1 MSFHYSLKRSSA
13 SWPLVRLSDEHDLEW
28 PLTNK
33 FSYNRIYLQHV
44 RKLQREMQNL
54 KDWRN
59 KQSDV
64 STETLADYETKF
76 KNLEDR
82 IAKQECPLYTLM
94 SDPLYMM
101 HLIWINHI
109 VIITSCLK
117 WNIWGWMQYSTM
129 GVNYRVPI
137 KFKKDTKGDLITR
150 LVYGYKGRSRRP
162 R

>member
-1 MSFHYSLKRSSA
+1 MTSEVRGFSIITICSARAPSPTFDQKNMTMTLTLNDLKY
-13 SWPLVRLSDEHDLEW
+13 
-28 PLTNK
+28 

-82 IAKQECPLYTLM
+82 IAKQECPFQAQNP
-94 SDPLYMM
+94 SDGPPRPESKRFPGLISYPLY
-101 HLIWINHI
+101 
-109 VIITSCLK
+109 SE
-117 WNIWGWMQYSTM
+117 
-129 GVNYRVPI
+129 
-137 KFKKDTKGDLITR
+137 
-150 LVYGYKGRSRRP
+150 
-162 R
+162 

>member
-1 MSFHYSLKRSSA
+1 
-13 SWPLVRLSDEHDLEW
+13 
-28 PLTNK
+28 
-33 FSYNRIYLQHV
+33 
-44 RKLQREMQNL
+44 MQNL

-101 HLIWINHI
+101 HLI
-109 VIITSCLK
+109 
-117 WNIWGWMQYSTM
+117 
-129 GVNYRVPI
+129 
-137 KFKKDTKGDLITR
+137 
-150 LVYGYKGRSRRP
+150 
-162 R
+162 